1 MNVKMMSV
9 CLACA
14 GALLAGCGNSREK
27 NAAAAAERIYAA
39 GISAR
44 IPQPI
49 DPFGLL

>member
-27 NAAAAAERIYAA
+27 MLPLPLKR
-39 GISAR
+39 R
-44 IPQPI
+44 KRK
-49 DPFGLL
+49 